1 MRTRLATV
9 LMLAGLGLICAGAP
23 AQAQNADDAKWV
35 KRCVDDNKDEKQTPA
50 VVASYCACMVA
61 LMDNN
66 ETASVSQWEKTHK
79 AEENKCGKQSGWV
92 GK

>member
-1 MRTRLATV
+1 MKLFTTLAA
-9 LMLAGLGLICAGAP
+9 LAAFGFAFAATP
-23 AQAQNADDAKWV
+23 AAAQSSDDAKWI

-50 VVASYCACMVA
+50 VIAAYCSCMTA

-66 ETASVSQWEKTHK
+66 ETQSVSQWEKTHK
-79 AEENKCGKQSGWV
+79 KEEEKCGKQSGWV

>member
-1 MRTRLATV
+1 MKLTTALALACFGLV
-9 LMLAGLGLICAGAP
+9 LASAP
-23 AQAQNADDAKWV
+23 ASAQNADDAKWI

-50 VVASYCACMVA
+50 VIAAYCSCMTA
-61 LMDNN
+61 LMDSN
-66 ETASVSQWEKTHK
+66 ETQSVSQWEKTHK